1 MAFEWTQEYSV
12 ENPLLD
18 SQHQKLFDIINELF
32 DSMTKKAELS
42 KIEAIFA
49 SLESYGTEH
58 FAEEEKLMRQASYPH
73 LEAHQKEHADFFER
87 IAQLKNQLRSGE
99 KVYTVPIETLIF
111 IRNWLKQHILH
122 KDKLYAPFLR

>member
-12 ENPLLD
+12 ENSLLD
-18 SQHQKLFDIINELF
+18 SQHQNLFAIINELF

-42 KIEAIFA
+42 KIENIFA

-58 FAEEEKLMRQASYPH
+58 FAAEEELMRAHHYPN
-73 LEAHQKEHADFFER
+73 LEAHQKEHSDFFKR
-87 IAQLKNQLRSGE
+87 IKELKNQLGTGE